1 MFCSKCGNQ
10 LPEGAAFCNKC
21 GQKVEIKILNPT
33 ESEVKQTNI
42 ETPVLTSNTDTV
54 TQPQSQVNGPVTAAR
69 KKSVFPV
76 VIAAVVVIVLC
87 AVLYLLFFKKT
98 KTVFSENGSLVLAYD
113 SNQKITRIVYND
125 VLLDNYLHG
134 DESYSKCESSLD
146 GNTYVIKGKDRTLYI
161 IDAQG
166 IKTIAYDVNEFSLSY
181 NGNGL
186 IYSDAEENIFIYDCI
201 NKEKTKITHDNS
213 NHVMCL
219 CISPDGQS
227 AAYTEY
233 DDGEYVLYS
242 YVENEKQ
249 KVGKNILPLAISD
262 NAANYFV
269 YASNSDCYLY
279 YMDSHGEKER
289 IASSFNTIG
298 CVLNKNNT
306 EIMFYDGDWFDDDGR
321 YYYFS
326 SSSGEKIMLFDKER
340 SSYDAYTF
348 PPFICPN
355 DTLFREYS
363 VYYESG
369 AYGSG
374 TSKIVSSESLRN
386 GAVYLYEENTS
397 TESCNLI
404 TVDSEGEKKK
414 MRINP
419 IENFDDFY
427 FNGNILSYSGHI
439 YKYDITTDELEGI
452 YSLDFDTCDNL
463 IVSNGGQTIYYT
475 RNGHVYC
482 AHDAYA
488 SGKYEEK
495 ELGVSRNVDRM
506 ILLKGRYLLFESNDK
521 MYISDNGGEPMKVSA
536 KAQFFLSDQ
545 RTSNSSNYTY
555 INSMVYS
562 EKYYE
567 NESDIYILKPDGE
580 SELIAENGKYVN
592 SDY

>member
-10 LPEGAAFCNKC
+10 LPDSAAFCDKC
-21 GQKVEIKILNPT
+21 GQKVEIEMLNPT
-33 ESEVKQTNI
+33 KAELKQAITKDISNGS
-42 ETPVLTSNTDTV
+42 TSQLPQATV
-54 TQPQSQVNGPVTAAR
+54 R
-69 KKSVFPV
+69 KKPV
-76 VIAAVVVIVLC
+76 ILIIAAVTATVLC
-87 AVLYLLFFKKT
+87 VALCLLFFVKPKT
-98 KTVFSENGSLVLAYD
+98 NSSETGSLVLVYD

-125 VLLDNYLHG
+125 ALLDDYFQG
-134 DESYSKCESSLD
+134 DESHSNFESSLD
-146 GNTYVIKGKDRTLYI
+146 GNTYVINSKDRTLYI
-161 IDAQG
+161 IDVHG
-166 IKTIAYDVNEFSLSY
+166 LKTVAYDVDEFSLSY
-181 NGNGL
+181 NGKGL
-186 IYSDAEENIFIYDCI
+186 IYLDAEENIFIYDCVK
-201 NKEKTKITHDNS
+201 KEKTRIAHDNL
-213 NHVMCL
+213 NQITCL
-219 CISPDGQS
+219 CISPDGKS
-227 AAYTEY
+227 AAFSEY
-233 DDGEYVLYS
+233 VDGEYIMYS

-306 EIMFYDGDWFDDDGR
+306 EIIFYDGDWFDDDGR

-326 SSSGEKIMLFDKER
+326 SLSGEKIMLFNREK

-369 AYGSG
+369 AYGFG

-397 TESCNLI
+397 TESCTLI

-419 IENFDDFY
+419 IESFDDYY
-427 FNGNILSYSGHI
+427 FNGNILSYGGHI
-439 YKYDITTDELEGI
+439 YKYDSTIEELKGI
-452 YSLDFDTCDNL
+452 YSLDFDVSDNL
-463 IVSNGGQTIYYT
+463 VVSNNGETIYYT
-475 RNGHVYC
+475 KYGHVYC
-482 AHDAYA
+482 ARDAY
-488 SGKYEEK
+488 GNGQYEER
-495 ELGVSRNVDRM
+495 ELGVSHNVDRM
-506 ILLKGRYLLFESNDK
+506 MLLKGRYLLFESNDK
-521 MYISDNGGEPMKVSA
+521 MYISDNGGEPMKVSVEPRY
-536 KAQFFLSDQ
+536 FLSDQ
-545 RTSNSSNYTY
+545 RTSNNSNYTY

-562 EKYYE
+562 EKYYD
-567 NESDIYILKPDGE
+567 NTSDIYILKPDGE